1 MMVPVAAA
9 ANRLQ
14 DSGDKEKKTGVR
26 MFETIYNQ
34 PINQDTALPFQL
46 SEWIATAPFE
56 EFMGMT
62 IEKAEGGKAVLT
74 MPFKAALCQ
83 GKGLMHGGAVVSLA
97 DTALAMAI
105 KSMLPEGTDFVTMK
119 MGLEFH
125 APVRWG
131 VVRAEAKITHQDD
144 RDIEGTTEIMTEEGI
159 KAATFKATFR
169 IRRPKLTS

>member
-1 MMVPVAAA
+1 
-9 ANRLQ
+9 
-14 DSGDKEKKTGVR
+14 
-26 MFETIYNQ
+26 MFESIYDQ
-34 PINQDTALPFQL
+34 PINQGEELPFQL
-46 SEWIATAPFE
+46 PEWIATAPFE
-56 EFMGMT
+56 EFLGMK
-62 IEKAEGGKAVLT
+62 IEKAENGKAVLT

-105 KSMLPEGTDFVTMK
+105 KSLLPEGTDFVTIK

-131 VVRAEAKITHQDD
+131 IVRAEAKVTLQDE
-144 RDIEGTTEIMTEEGI
+144 RTLEGITEIMTEEGI

-169 IRRPKLTS
+169 VRQPKVIS